1 MSDQPLD
8 RTGAAITA
16 YPRAELER
24 LAPWAALGRGPFTPA
39 QIDAEIA
46 RRDAIRFYYATH
58 PEEAHA

>member
-1 MSDQPLD
+1 MTTHPTDG
-8 RTGAAITA
+8 TGAPITS
-16 YPRAELER
+16 YLRLELET
-24 LAPWAALGRGPFTPA
+24 LARVNAGPFTPA